1 MNQRSASKTQRKAVR
16 AGATAPPLS
25 ASAGQAAKPA
35 ARPPSRP
42 PTAPPAQGSTSR
54 TRKPPARAGSQRSA
68 GFPHRFDAR
77 PDRLDFRDLVYEPP
91 LCSLPAVFPTAAHLA
106 DAVPSYVASDLVL
119 DQGREGACTGFG
131 LAAVVNYLLWLRG
144 LEQPAQ
150 HPPVRVSPHMFYE
163 LARRYD
169 EWEGEDYEG
178 SSCRGALKGFHK
190 HGVCQEVYW
199 PRSGAGARAETD
211 WDVDALRRP
220 LGVYYRINKNAVVD
234 MQAAIAEVGAIYVS
248 AQVHNGW
255 DAVPHLRHAPAS
267 HDEAE
272 LPTIPARNRGAL
284 GGHAFALVGYN
295 ERGFIVQN
303 SWGQRWGAA
312 GFAVMPYSDWVMYG
326 TDAWALALGV
336 PQRHDEASAARIA
349 AQRWPQPGGRSVG
362 YAGRPGKSP
371 DNPQDDPWPIDREYE
386 HLPYQ
391 PWTTARAYE
400 HTLVTG
406 NNGHV
411 VITDFT
417 AGVDGEAARFVQDQ
431 VDRAEGFFRTH
442 PQAHLMVY
450 AHGGLNSEGASI
462 DRIRVLAPYFEANG
476 IYPFFLTWRTGPLE
490 TLAHILEDRLRETFG
505 IDDER
510 ARGMLERLGEARDR
524 GVEAIAGK
532 LFKGLWSEMRQ
543 NARRAALK
551 GRGSELLAQSLR
563 SLATRLEQPLQLH
576 LVGHSAGAI
585 VLGHLL
591 EKLAA
596 QALPVASCS
605 LYAPACTV
613 AFANEKYLGVGA
625 DVLGL
630 DRLHLHYLTDRQ
642 EKDDDL
648 AKIGPVTLYGKSLLY
663 LVSRALDDVRKM
675 PLLGMER
682 AHDPAF
688 FNDDQWARSQLPAL
702 ARWHAA
708 FPAANR
714 HPQPHP
720 YIRVNKLGKTEQAT
734 HGSFDN
740 NIDVIADTIRRIRG
754 QAPVKPIEWLDY

>member
-1 MNQRSASKTQRKAVR
+1 MSQRSASKTRAVKAIPGKTAAVK
-16 AGATAPPLS
+16 ATA
-25 ASAGQAAKPA
+25 K
-35 ARPPSRP
+35 
-42 PTAPPAQGSTSR
+42 APPAKTASKS
-54 TRKPPARAGSQRSA
+54 PSA
-68 GFPHRFDAR
+68 FGHRFDAR
-77 PDRLDFRDLVYEPP
+77 PDRLDFRDLIYEAP
-91 LCSLPAVFPTAAHLA
+91 LRSLPEVFPTAAHLSE
-106 DAVPSYVASDLVL
+106 AVPSYVASDLVL

-150 HPPVRVSPHMFYE
+150 HPPVRVSPHMVYE

-169 EWEGEDYEG
+169 EWEGEDYAG

-234 MQAAIAEVGAIYVS
+234 MQAAIAEIGAIYVS

-255 DAVPHLRHAPAS
+255 STVRNVRRAPAS

-272 LPTIPARNRGAL
+272 LPTIPERNRGEL

-312 GFAVMPYSDWVMYG
+312 GFAVMPYGDWVMYG

-336 PQRHDEASAARIA
+336 PHRHDEASSARIA
-349 AQRWPQPGGRSVG
+349 AQRWPQRSGRSVG

-371 DNPQDDPWPIDREYE
+371 DNPVDDPWPIDRAYD
-386 HLPYQ
+386 HKPYQ
-391 PWTTARAYE
+391 PWSTARAYE

-417 AGVDGEAARFVQDQ
+417 AGVDGNVAAFVQAQ
-431 VDRAEGFFRTH
+431 VDRALDFFKTR

-450 AHGGLNSEGASI
+450 AHGGLNSEAESI
-462 DRIRVLAPYFEANG
+462 DRIRVLAPYFEAND
-476 IYPFFLTWRTGPLE
+476 IYPLFLTWRTGPLE
-490 TLAHILEDRLRETFG
+490 TLVHILEDRLREAFG
-505 IDDER
+505 VDDER

-524 GVEAIAGK
+524 GVEAIASK
-532 LFKGLWSEMRQ
+532 AFKGLWSEMKQ
-543 NARRAALK
+543 NARRASLK
-551 GRGSELLAQSLR
+551 GRGNDLLAQALA
-563 SLATRLEQPLQLH
+563 SLAGRLGQPLKLH

-585 VLGHLL
+585 VLGHLV
-591 EKLAA
+591 ERLAA
-596 QALPVASCS
+596 QAVQASSCS

-613 AFANEKYLGVGA
+613 AFAIDKYLNTGAGVISP
-625 DVLGL
+625 DL
-630 DRLHLHYLTDRQ
+630 LHLHYLTDRQ

-648 AKIGPVTLYGKSLLY
+648 AKVGPVTLYGKSLLY
-663 LVSRALDDVRKM
+663 LVSRALDDVRKI

-682 AHDPAF
+682 SHDPAY
-688 FNDDQWARSQLPAL
+688 FNTDQWARSHLPAL
-702 ARWHAA
+702 TRWRAA

-714 HPQPHP
+714 HPVPTP

-740 NIDVIADTIRRIRG
+740 NVDVIADTIRRIRG
-754 QAPVKPIEWLDY
+754 HAPVKPIEWLDY

>member
-1 MNQRSASKTQRKAVR
+1 MSQRSASKTSKAKATKGKAAATKAATKSKAPAKAAAKTQR
-16 AGATAPPLS
+16 AGKTASKSKNTSLS
-25 ASAGQAAKPA
+25 AFG
-35 ARPPSRP
+35 
-42 PTAPPAQGSTSR
+42 
-54 TRKPPARAGSQRSA
+54 
-68 GFPHRFDAR
+68 HRFDAR

-91 LCSLPAVFPTAAHLA
+91 LRSLPAVFPTAAHLSE
-106 DAVPSYVASDLVL
+106 AVPSYVASNLVL

-131 LAAVVNYLLWLRG
+131 LAAVVNYLLWLRE
-144 LEQPAQ
+144 LEQPGQ
-150 HPPVRVSPHMFYE
+150 HQPVRVSPHMFYE

-169 EWEGEDYEG
+169 EWDGEDYEG

-199 PRSGAGARAETD
+199 PKSGAGARAETE

-220 LGVYYRINKNAVVD
+220 LGVYYRIDKNSVVD
-234 MQAAIAEVGAIYVS
+234 MQAAIAQIGAIYVS

-255 DAVPHLRHAPAS
+255 NTVPHSTHAPTS

-272 LPTIPARNRGAL
+272 LPTIPERNRGEL

-303 SWGQRWGAA
+303 SWGERWGAA

-349 AQRWPQPGGRSVG
+349 AQRWPQRSGRSVG

-371 DNPQDDPWPIDREYE
+371 DNPLDDPWPIDREFD
-386 HLPYQ
+386 HKPYQ
-391 PWTTARAYE
+391 PWSTARAYE

-417 AGVDGEAARFVQDQ
+417 AGVDGNVAAFVQAQ
-431 VDRAEGFFRTH
+431 VDRALVFFKTR

-450 AHGGLNSEGASI
+450 AHGGLNSETEAI

-490 TLAHILEDRLRETFG
+490 TLVHILEDRLREAFG
-505 IDDER
+505 VDDER
-510 ARGMLERLGEARDR
+510 ARGILQRLGEARDR
-524 GVEAIAGK
+524 GVEAIASK
-532 LFKGLWSEMRQ
+532 AFKGLWGEMKQ
-543 NARRAALK
+543 NARRGELK
-551 GRGSELLAQSLR
+551 GRGSDQLARALA
-563 SLATRLEQPLQLH
+563 SLAARQGQLGQPLQLH

-585 VLGHLL
+585 VLGHLVDR
-591 EKLAA
+591 LAA
-596 QALPVASCS
+596 QAVQASSCS

-613 AFANEKYLGVGA
+613 DFANDKYLGVGA
-625 DVLGL
+625 NVITP

-648 AKIGPVTLYGKSLLY
+648 AQVGPITLYGKSLLY
-663 LVSRALDDVRKM
+663 LVSRALEDVRKM

-682 AHDPAF
+682 AHDPAH
-688 FNDDQWARSQLPAL
+688 FNEDQWARSQLAAL
-702 ARWHAA
+702 ARWQAA

-714 HPQPHP
+714 HPVPTP
-720 YIRVNKLGKTEQAT
+720 YIPVNKLGKTEQAT

-740 NIDVIADTIRRIRG
+740 NIDVIAETIRRIG
-754 QAPVKPIEWLDY
+754 GKAPVKPIEWLDY

>member
-1 MNQRSASKTQRKAVR
+1 MSQRSASKTRAVKAIPGKTAVVK
-16 AGATAPPLS
+16 ATA
-25 ASAGQAAKPA
+25 K
-35 ARPPSRP
+35 
-42 PTAPPAQGSTSR
+42 APPAKTASKS
-54 TRKPPARAGSQRSA
+54 PSA
-68 GFPHRFDAR
+68 FGHRFDAR
-77 PDRLDFRDLVYEPP
+77 PDRLDFRDLIYEPP
-91 LCSLPAVFPTAAHLA
+91 LRSLPEVSPTAAHLSE
-106 DAVPSYVASDLVL
+106 AVPSYVASNLVL

-169 EWEGEDYEG
+169 EWEGEDYAG

-234 MQAAIAEVGAIYVS
+234 MQAAIAEIGAIYVS

-255 DAVPHLRHAPAS
+255 SSVRNVRRAPAS

-272 LPTIPARNRGAL
+272 LPTIPERNRGEL

-312 GFAVMPYSDWVMYG
+312 GFAVMPYGDWVMYG

-336 PQRHDEASAARIA
+336 PHRHDEASSARIA
-349 AQRWPQPGGRSVG
+349 AQRWPQRSGRSVG

-371 DNPQDDPWPIDREYE
+371 DNPVDDPWPIDRAYD
-386 HLPYQ
+386 HKPYQ
-391 PWTTARAYE
+391 PWSTARAYE

-417 AGVDGEAARFVQDQ
+417 AGVDGNVAAFVQAQ
-431 VDRAEGFFRTH
+431 VDRALDFFKTR
-442 PQAHLMVY
+442 PKAHLMVY
-450 AHGGLNSEGASI
+450 AHGGLNSEAESI
-462 DRIRVLAPYFEANG
+462 DRIRVLAPYFEAND
-476 IYPFFLTWRTGPLE
+476 IYPLFLTWRTGPLE
-490 TLAHILEDRLRETFG
+490 TLVHILEDRLREAFG
-505 IDDER
+505 VDDER

-524 GVEAIAGK
+524 GVEAIASK
-532 LFKGLWSEMRQ
+532 AFKGLWSEMKQ
-543 NARRAALK
+543 NARRASLK
-551 GRGSELLAQSLR
+551 GRGNDLLAQALA
-563 SLATRLEQPLQLH
+563 SLAGRLGQPLKLH

-585 VLGHLL
+585 VLGHLV
-591 EKLAA
+591 ERLAA
-596 QALPVASCS
+596 QAVQASSCS

-613 AFANEKYLGVGA
+613 AFAIDKYLNTGAGVISP
-625 DVLGL
+625 DL
-630 DRLHLHYLTDRQ
+630 LHLHYLTDRQ

-648 AKIGPVTLYGKSLLY
+648 AKVGPVTQYGKSLLY
-663 LVSRALDDVRKM
+663 LVSRALDDVRKI

-682 AHDPAF
+682 SHDPAY
-688 FNDDQWARSQLPAL
+688 FNTDQWARSHLPAL
-702 ARWHAA
+702 TRWRAA

-714 HPQPHP
+714 HPVPTP

-740 NIDVIADTIRRIRG
+740 NVDVIADTIRRIRG
-754 QAPVKPIEWLDY
+754 HAPVKPIEWLDY

>member
-1 MNQRSASKTQRKAVR
+1 MSQRSASKTRAVKAIPGKTAVVK
-16 AGATAPPLS
+16 ATA
-25 ASAGQAAKPA
+25 K
-35 ARPPSRP
+35 
-42 PTAPPAQGSTSR
+42 APPAKTASKS
-54 TRKPPARAGSQRSA
+54 PSA
-68 GFPHRFDAR
+68 FGHRFDAR
-77 PDRLDFRDLVYEPP
+77 PDRLDFRDLIYEAP
-91 LCSLPAVFPTAAHLA
+91 LRSLPEVFPTAAHLSE
-106 DAVPSYVASDLVL
+106 AVPSYVASNLVL

-169 EWEGEDYEG
+169 EWEGEDYAG

-199 PRSGAGARAETD
+199 PQSGAGARAETE

-234 MQAAIAEVGAIYVS
+234 MQAAIAEIGAIYVS

-255 DAVPHLRHAPAS
+255 SSVRNVRRAPAS

-272 LPTIPARNRGAL
+272 LPTIPERNRGEL

-336 PQRHDEASAARIA
+336 PHRHDEASSARIA
-349 AQRWPQPGGRSVG
+349 AQRWPQRSGRSVG

-371 DNPQDDPWPIDREYE
+371 DNPVDDPWPIDREYD
-386 HLPYQ
+386 HKPYQ
-391 PWTTARAYE
+391 PWSTARAYE

-417 AGVDGEAARFVQDQ
+417 AGVDGNVAAFVQAQ
-431 VDRAEGFFRTH
+431 VDRALDFFKTR

-450 AHGGLNSEGASI
+450 AHGGLNSEAESI
-462 DRIRVLAPYFEANG
+462 DRIRVLAPYFEAND
-476 IYPFFLTWRTGPLE
+476 IYPLFLTWRTGPLE
-490 TLAHILEDRLRETFG
+490 TLVHILEDRLREAFG
-505 IDDER
+505 VDDER

-524 GVEAIAGK
+524 GVEAIASK
-532 LFKGLWSEMRQ
+532 AFKGLWSEMKQ
-543 NARRAALK
+543 NARRASLK
-551 GRGSELLAQSLR
+551 GRGNDLLAQALA
-563 SLATRLEQPLQLH
+563 SLAGRQGQPLKLH

-585 VLGHLL
+585 VLGHLV
-591 EKLAA
+591 ERLAA
-596 QALPVASCS
+596 QAVQASSCS

-613 AFANEKYLGVGA
+613 AFAIDKYLNTGAGVISP
-625 DVLGL
+625 DL
-630 DRLHLHYLTDRQ
+630 LHLHYLTDRQ

-648 AKIGPVTLYGKSLLY
+648 AKVGPVTLYGKSLLY
-663 LVSRALDDVRKM
+663 LVSRALDDVRKI

-682 AHDPAF
+682 SHDPAY
-688 FNDDQWARSQLPAL
+688 FNTDQWARSHLPAL
-702 ARWHAA
+702 TRWRAA

-714 HPQPHP
+714 HPVPTP

-740 NIDVIADTIRRIRG
+740 NVDVIADTIRRIRG
-754 QAPVKPIEWLDY
+754 HAPVKPIEWLDY